1 MAKFVYRM
9 QNILNIK
16 QKLETQAQMAY
27 SIANQR
33 YLDEQKVLQQ
43 YLIRRVGYEKQL
55 KEAVQGN
62 LDLQEVAHARANVN
76 DMKTIVRR
84 QMMNVH
90 TAEKEMEDA
99 RAALNEVMQERKVQ
113 EKLREKAFEEF
124 KQELAAAETKEID
137 ELVSY
142 TYKKNETEMT
152 AEQNPQEEEEKAGGK
167 LVLALV
173 TILIIAIW
181 LGIIAILIKTD
192 VGGFGSSIL
201 YPVLKDV
208 PYINKI
214 LPTVDN
220 SDLPTEDTQYRYG
233 SLDEAVA
240 RIKELELELDSAKA
254 NEQKDSETIDNLNE
268 QIDDLS
274 SYKEDEAAFE
284 KEKEKFYEEVVFSD
298 NAPDINEYKT
308 YYESIDPKNAE
319 VLYKQV
325 VEQITYDDEVKDY
338 ADTYSKMKPKEAAA
352 IFDTMTDNLG
362 LVADIMKNMGTE
374 ERGKILGKMDATTA
388 AKLTEIM
395 EPTK

>member
-27 SIANQR
+27 SIANQK
-33 YLDEQKVLQQ
+33 YWDEQKVLQQ

-142 TYKKNETEMT
+142 TY
-152 AEQNPQEEEEKAGGK
+152 
-167 LVLALV
+167 
-173 TILIIAIW
+173 
-181 LGIIAILIKTD
+181 
-192 VGGFGSSIL
+192 
-201 YPVLKDV
+201 
-208 PYINKI
+208 NK
-214 LPTVDN
+214 
-220 SDLPTEDTQYRYG
+220 
-233 SLDEAVA
+233 
-240 RIKELELELDSAKA
+240 
-254 NEQKDSETIDNLNE
+254 
-268 QIDDLS
+268 
-274 SYKEDEAAFE
+274 
-284 KEKEKFYEEVVFSD
+284 
-298 NAPDINEYKT
+298 
-308 YYESIDPKNAE
+308 
-319 VLYKQV
+319 
-325 VEQITYDDEVKDY
+325 
-338 ADTYSKMKPKEAAA
+338 
-352 IFDTMTDNLG
+352 
-362 LVADIMKNMGTE
+362 
-374 ERGKILGKMDATTA
+374 
-388 AKLTEIM
+388 
-395 EPTK
+395 